1 MLGIAFVTRNIA
13 EFFEAEGECDL
24 ADDFRQNLLEADI
37 GDENRLK
44 IIQKMDLSLLAD
56 ISSRAAIVGRILART
71 GVKID
76 NLGVDAARAVIV
88 NSQPLSTQITLF
100 NMLQR
105 MFDDQQVRDILRSLP
120 DPLPDIKPGFSTPKI
135 EGSEVN
141 LEFVTWLKDRG
152 FISSWRKGTLFDDD
166 IRMSMFRK

>member
-1 MLGIAFVTRNIA
+1 MRKYILENDALSEETYSAYVKVLPRRFKVFPQQLSAAKTKILVEQNTITFSATNLLHLSDDPTLGIAFVTRNIA

-88 NSQPLSTQITLF
+88 NSQPLSTQITL
-100 NMLQR
+100 L
-105 MFDDQQVRDILRSLP
+105 SL
-120 DPLPDIKPGFSTPKI
+120 IHI
-135 EGSEVN
+135 
-141 LEFVTWLKDRG
+141 
-152 FISSWRKGTLFDDD
+152 
-166 IRMSMFRK
+166 